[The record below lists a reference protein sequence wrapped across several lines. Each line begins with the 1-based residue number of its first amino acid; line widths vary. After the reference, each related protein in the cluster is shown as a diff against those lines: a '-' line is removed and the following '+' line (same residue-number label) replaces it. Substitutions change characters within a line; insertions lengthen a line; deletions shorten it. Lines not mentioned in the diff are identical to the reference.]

1 MDHIEQA
8 EPRSRQQGA
17 LRLPWPLVGAC
28 ATAFVAHAFTAQE
41 FILMPVLALLLILSQ
56 LVSWRLPENRS
67 ISRGIR
73 LVLLTAVLVII
84 GWPEDA
90 IWGWYVKPEYTNLI
104 GAIIAVEI
112 VVRCWEF
119 KPPARTTIML
129 LSMLVFACASDIG
142 TRSLIPWFAVVFA
155 TFIVISL
162 RSLTPRIRPMRDA
175 RRFPIGRM
183 LCGLLAIGI
192 SFSGVGS
199 LNYYRREL
207 AVWGMQFFREPKS
220 GASDIG
226 LNAAPQLGSTFNP
239 SPSMQRILLINGP
252 HAERYLR
259 VLAFDTL
266 VGSRWFPLLQERPRR
281 GVSAARLSGRATTQP
296 ARMQTLSVRV
306 IGDTFDV
313 LPLPLNVASVVSSSD
328 LLQDE
333 LGSLITAR
341 TQTDLRYELQ
351 LPADEHFAGPVNL
364 PLGTETDLRRKAALD
379 LPERLDPRIIQ
390 LAREVAGEGD
400 ARLRILRIAQNL
412 QSTHEY
418 SLSYEPQG
426 SDALADF
433 ILNQRAAHCEYFA
446 SAMVIMSRAIGV
458 PARLVTGYYAH
469 ESAGTNRMVVRDR
482 DAHAWAECWIDGVG
496 WITVDA
502 TPSGGKPDAR
512 FADASALRRA
522 WETIQDLPAT
532 VRDWLGSLSR
542 KSVFTTLFVCAV
554 LILISGIV
562 QILRRKRTTHD
573 LPYVAPHNPA
583 LMLTARR
590 FETWLRSQRKGDRC
604 DPTRTWRDHIR
615 ALGEPPRCVRF
626 LDLYDEARFGGANG
640 ETISK
645 LTGMMDELENN
656 TNGK

>member
-1 MDHIEQA
+1 M
-8 EPRSRQQGA
+8 
-17 LRLPWPLVGAC
+17 AC
-28 ATAFVAHAFTAQE
+28 VTAFIAHAFTAQE
-41 FILMPVLALLLILSQ
+41 FILMPVLALLVILSQ
-56 LVSWRLPENRS
+56 IMSWRLPENRS

-73 LVLLTAVLVII
+73 LVLLTAVLVIM
-84 GWPEDA
+84 GWPDES
-90 IWGWYVKPEYTNLI
+90 IWGWYVRPAYTNLV

-112 VVRCWEF
+112 VVRCWEL

-129 LSMLVFACASDIG
+129 LAMLVFGCASDIG
-142 TRSLIPWFAVVFA
+142 TRSLIPWFAAVFA
-155 TFIVISL
+155 TFIVMSL
-162 RSLTPRIRPMRDA
+162 RSLTSQDRPTSSA
-175 RRFPIGRM
+175 RRFPIGRVF
-183 LCGLLAIGI
+183 CGLLAIGI

-207 AVWGMQFFREPKS
+207 AVWGMQFFREPRS

-226 LNAAPQLGSTFNP
+226 LNAAPQLGATFNP

-266 VGSRWFPLLQERPRR
+266 VGARWFPLLQDRPRHA
-281 GVSAARLSGRATTQP
+281 VSPARLSGRAATQP
-296 ARMQTLSVRV
+296 AQTTSLSVRV
-306 IGDTFDV
+306 VGDTFDV
-313 LPLPLNVASVVSSSD
+313 LPLPLNAASVVSSSD
-328 LLQDE
+328 LHQDE
-333 LGSLITAR
+333 FGSLLTAQ
-341 TQTDLRYELQ
+341 TQSGLRYELQ
-351 LPADEHFAGPVNL
+351 LPSDEHFAGPINL
-364 PLGTETDLRRKAALD
+364 PLAGQGDLRRKAALD
-379 LPERLDPRIIQ
+379 LPERLDPRILQ

-426 SDALADF
+426 SDPLADF
-433 ILNQRAAHCEYFA
+433 ILNHRAAHCEYFA

-482 DAHAWAECWIDGVG
+482 DAHAWAECWIEGIG
-496 WITVDA
+496 WMTVDA
-502 TPSGGKPDAR
+502 TPSGGKPDTR

-522 WETIQDLPAT
+522 WERAEDLPAD
-532 VRDWLGSLSR
+532 VREWLGSLSR
-542 KSVFTTLFVCAV
+542 RSIFATLFICAV

-562 QILRRKRTTHD
+562 QILRRRRTTTD

-583 LMLTARR
+583 LMHTARR
-590 FETWLRSQRKGDRC
+590 FEKWLRSRRKGDGC
-604 DPTRTWRDHIR
+604 DPHRTWRDHIR
-615 ALGEPPRCVRF
+615 ALGEPPQCVRF

-640 ETISK
+640 ETINRLRDLLDDLESIDKSEARNPKSETISK
-645 LTGMMDELENN
+645 W
-656 TNGK
+656 K